1 MCKQRRFA
9 DLKACLTA
17 LLQHQLSGIQGP
29 QKQSIKIKKSVYVV
43 SGTPQS
49 SCGYRKRPTV
59 GLVYLRDRE
68 LYVRYKTYLLR
79 AF

>member
-1 MCKQRRFA
+1 MAKNKETENPTDDKVMLDGIPGA
-9 DLKACLTA
+9 DKKTVD
-17 LLQHQLSGIQGP
+17 
-29 QKQSIKIKKSVYVV
+29 KNKKSVYVV

-68 LYVRYKTYLLR
+68 LYVRYKTYLLM